1 MRGRLK
7 RREADVENCGIDVAM
22 KSSSVCILDGRGA
35 VVLEQSISTDEVGLG
50 SVLSGRRRMRCVLE
64 AGPLAEWMSKLLEQ
78 MGHEAVVIDARKAK
92 GVIRTK
98 KKTDRLDA
106 RNLARMG
113 KTGWYTAVHRKS
125 AQARVTRTFLQARQG
140 LVRTAL
146 AQGSR
151 VRGLLRA
158 HGIKLGEV
166 KESQFALEVKR
177 LACEKSQ
184 ELWEMLEP
192 LVEVRRQAL
201 RASEQMRRRM
211 VGQATEGS
219 VARRLMTVP
228 GVGPLTATAY
238 VATIDDPTRFR
249 SSDQVAAYL
258 GLVPS
263 VAQSGEVEVHGHIT
277 REGDGMLRGYLVEA
291 AHVLMTRKRGSCR
304 LKQWG
309 LKLAK
314 KKGHGKA
321 RVAVARKLAA
331 LLHHLWITGETY
343 QATA

>member
-1 MRGRLK
+1 M
-7 RREADVENCGIDVAM
+7 ENCGIDVAV
-22 KSSSVCILDGRGA
+22 KSSSVCILDKRGA
-35 VVLEQSISTDEVGLG
+35 VLLEQVVSSNEVGLA
-50 SVLSGRRRMRCVLE
+50 SVLKGRRRMRCVLE
-64 AGPLAEWMSKLLEQ
+64 AGPLAEWISELLEQ
-78 MGHEAVVIDARKAK
+78 MGHEAVVIDARKAT

-113 KTGWYTAVHRKS
+113 KTGWYTKVHRKS
-125 AQARVTRTFLQARQG
+125 AQARVMRTFLQARQG

-151 VRGLLRA
+151 IRGLLRA

-166 KESQFALEVKR
+166 KESQFASEVKR
-177 LACEKSQ
+177 LACEKNQ

-211 VGQATEGS
+211 VREASEGS
-219 VARRLMTVP
+219 IVCRLMTVP
-228 GVGPLTATAY
+228 GVGPLTANAF
-238 VATIDDPTRFR
+238 VATIDDPKRFR

-263 VAQSGEVEVHGHIT
+263 VAQSGEVEIHGHIT
-277 REGDGMLRGYLVEA
+277 REGDGMLRSYLVEA
-291 AHVLMTRKRGSCR
+291 AHVLLTRKRGTCR

-331 LLHHLWITGETY
+331 LLHHLWITGESY
-343 QATA
+343 RAA